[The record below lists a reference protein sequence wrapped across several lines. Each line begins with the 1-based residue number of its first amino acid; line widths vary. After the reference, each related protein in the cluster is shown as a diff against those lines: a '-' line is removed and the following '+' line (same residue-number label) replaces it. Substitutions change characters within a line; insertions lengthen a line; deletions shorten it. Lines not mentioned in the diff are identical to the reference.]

1 MAQAPPALAGFLP
14 QAAEYLGPAQW
25 VESPTAHGPNRG
37 FAVLYF
43 HTPGSEVGHA
53 VTSGLRF
60 QKIRTL
66 LPQELCCSL
75 LAEQE
80 ETAHRIVVETA
91 RMILEG
97 GVGLS
102 SGTIIPGDRPL
113 APGSEMVGVICAENP
128 CVDDEFNVVRNA
140 DGEVEMQIISLIPA
154 SDAELALA
162 AEHGEQALFEAW
174 EADDSDV
181 ADLTRPSAV

>member
-1 MAQAPPALAGFLP
+1 MAQTPAFARFLP
-14 QAAEYLGPAQW
+14 QAAEYLGPLQW

-43 HTPGSEVGHA
+43 HTPGTEVGHA

-60 QKIRTL
+60 RKIRVVF
-66 LPQELCCSL
+66 PQELCCSL

-80 ETAHRIVVETA
+80 ETAHRILVMTA
-91 RMILEG
+91 RMILESG
-97 GVGLS
+97 AGVF
-102 SGTIIPGDRPL
+102 SGTIIPGERPL
-113 APGSEMVGVICAENP
+113 APGSEMVGVICTENP
-128 CVDDEFNVVRNA
+128 CADDEFNVVRDA
-140 DGEVEMQIISLIPA
+140 DGKVEMQIISLIPA
-154 SDAELALA
+154 SAAELALA

-174 EADDSDV
+174 EQDDSDV